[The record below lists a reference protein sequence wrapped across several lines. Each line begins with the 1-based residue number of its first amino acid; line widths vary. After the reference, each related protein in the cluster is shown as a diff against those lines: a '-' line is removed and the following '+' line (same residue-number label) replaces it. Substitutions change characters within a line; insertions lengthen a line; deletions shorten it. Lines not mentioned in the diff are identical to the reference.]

1 MYRMGGEINKHHPI
15 HERRSYTTYEEKR
28 FRNGIIVPMYVE
40 AHRDLHGYVDAPPKP
55 TREQILGALAMI
67 DDLPHRV
74 RQDPVELVQ
83 CTSDYFLSDRSALA
97 QAMGE
102 NLARQLVF
110 IEHGAVRPNTRK
122 HIA

>member
-1 MYRMGGEINKHHPI
+1 MYRMGGEINRHHPI
-15 HERRSYTTYEEKR
+15 HERKSYRTIEEKR

-67 DDLPHRV
+67 DDLPSRI
-74 RQDPVELVQ
+74 QQNPVELVQ
-83 CTSDYFLSDRSALA
+83 CTADYFLSDRSALA

-102 NLARQLVF
+102 NLTRQLVF
-110 IEHGAVRPNTRK
+110 IEHGAVQPSRRTY
-122 HIA
+122 IA